1 MFRAHAIW
9 FAVMTTSAEVLR
21 AMFDYHFWAT
31 EALIDHL
38 EAIPRERL
46 DDAVPGTYGSM
57 LETLTHLLEA
67 DDRYLVR
74 LRDPSPPPYDDRGTV
89 PLETLRTELRDHRGR
104 WDQALDDLEA
114 GKLSASIVGK
124 DDYPDTSPAESML
137 LIQAIH
143 HGNDHRTQIC
153 STLGALDLELP
164 ELDGWDFWAQQR
176 TT

>member
-1 MFRAHAIW
+1 
-9 FAVMTTSAEVLR
+9 MTTPSEVLR
-21 AMFDYHFWAT
+21 AMYEHHLWAT
-31 EALIDHL
+31 DALIEHLDRLPAEQL
-38 EAIPRERL
+38 EAS
-46 DDAVPGTYGSM
+46 VPGTYGSM
-57 LETLTHLLEA
+57 IDTLTHMIDA
-67 DDRYLVR
+67 DSRYLLR
-74 LRDPSPPPYDDRGTV
+74 LRDPTPAFAEDRVGI
-89 PLETLRTELRDHRGR
+89 PLAQLRSEMPEHRRR
-104 WDQALDDLEA
+104 WDEALSDLEA
-114 GKLSASIVGK
+114 GTLSASIVGK